1 MRIVISEDTNKFYR
15 SELLSIDPAVEI
27 ISLNPEDSTNPPWE
41 RVPESDAFFMSY
53 QFLFAAR
60 DIPEIFDP
68 LLDLSKRMKFIQSG
82 FAGMDAPILQEVLK
96 EKDILIANAS
106 SIYAIPIA
114 HYVFSQ
120 ILRWNK
126 RIDQHIE
133 LQQSKS
139 WTPLGG
145 DGELTDK
152 TLVILGY
159 GGIGKEVAKLGKA
172 FGMKVTGIKRN
183 PVDDEYADEILG
195 LDSFEEL
202 LPLTDY
208 LVLALPDSAQ
218 TRDIIN
224 QDVLKKLNNSSM
236 LINVGRGTAINEQDL
251 SDALNDKEIAAAA
264 LDTTK
269 IEPLEN
275 SSPLWST
282 PNCFISAHDSA
293 HSLLSIPRA
302 FSLFAENIKNIKNG
316 DQIVNLYSEKR
327 E

>member
-1 MRIVISEDTNKFYR
+1 MRVVISEDTNKFYR
-15 SELLSIDPAVEI
+15 SELLSIDSSMEI
-27 ISLNPEDSTNPPWE
+27 ISLKPEDSTNPPWE

-159 GGIGKEVAKLGKA
+159 GGIGKEVAKLGTA

-183 PVDDEYADEILG
+183 PVDDEYADEVLG

-224 QDVLKKLNNSSM
+224 HDVLKKLNNSAM
-236 LINVGRGTAINEQDL
+236 LINVGRGTAINEKDL

-269 IEPLEN
+269 IEPLES
-275 SSPLWST
+275 SSPLWNT

-302 FSLFAENIKNIKNG
+302 FSLFAQNIKNIKNG
-316 DQIVNLYSEKR
+316 DQIVNLYSE
-327 E
+327 

>member
-1 MRIVISEDTNKFYR
+1 MRIVISEDTNTFYR
-15 SELLSIDPAVEI
+15 SELLSIDPSMEI
-27 ISLNPEDSTNPPWE
+27 ISLKPEDSTNPPWE
-41 RVPESDAFFMSY
+41 KVPESDAFFMSY

-159 GGIGKEVAKLGKA
+159 GGIGKEVAKLGTA

-183 PVDDEYADEILG
+183 PVDDEYADAVLG

-224 QDVLKKLNNSSM
+224 QDVLKKLNNSAM

-269 IEPLEN
+269 IEPLES
-275 SSPLWST
+275 SSPLWNT

-302 FSLFAENIKNIKNG
+302 FSLFAQNIKNIKNG
-316 DQIVNLYSEKR
+316 DQIVNLYSE
-327 E
+327 

>member
-15 SELLSIDPAVEI
+15 AELLSIDPDMEI
-27 ISLNPEDSTNPPWE
+27 IPLNPEDSSNPSWDK
-41 RVPESDAFFMSY
+41 VPESDAFFMSY

-60 DIPEIFDP
+60 DFPEIFDS
-68 LLDLSKRMKFIQSG
+68 LLGLTKRMKFIQSG

-126 RIDQHIE
+126 RIDHHIE
-133 LQQSKS
+133 YQQSKN
-139 WTPLGG
+139 WAPIAG
-145 DGELTDK
+145 DGELTNK

-159 GGIGKEVAKLGKA
+159 GGIGSQVAKLGKA
-172 FGMKVTGIKRN
+172 FGMRVTGIRRN
-183 PVDDEYADEILG
+183 PKDDEYADEVLG
-195 LDSFEEL
+195 LDRFEEL

-208 LVLALPDSAQ
+208 LVLSLPDSSQ

-224 QDVLKKLNNSSM
+224 ADILEKLNSSAM
-236 LINVGRGTAINEQDL
+236 LINVGRGTAINEDDL
-251 SDALNDKEIAAAA
+251 TDALNDEKIAAAA

-269 IEPLEN
+269 VEPLDAN
-275 SSPLWST
+275 SSLWT
-282 PNCFISAHDSA
+282 AKNCFISAHDSA
-293 HSLLSIPRA
+293 HSLLSLERA
-302 FSLFAENIKNIKNG
+302 FELFFQNIKNIKNC
-316 DQIVNLYSEKR
+316 DQIVNLYSE
-327 E
+327 

>member
-1 MRIVISEDTNKFYR
+1 LKVVISEDTNKFYR
-15 SELLSIDPAVEI
+15 SELLSIDSSMEI
-27 ISLNPEDSTNPPWE
+27 FSINPEDPSNPSWE
-41 RVPESDAFFMSY
+41 SVPDSDAFFMSY

-60 DIPEIFDP
+60 DHPEIYDP
-68 LLDLSKRMKFIQSG
+68 LLDLSKRMRFIQSG
-82 FAGMDAPILQEVLK
+82 FAGMDAPILQGILK
-96 EKDILIANAS
+96 EKNILVANSS

-114 HYVFSQ
+114 HFVFSQ

-172 FGMKVTGIKRN
+172 FGMKVTGVRRN
-183 PVDDEYADEILG
+183 PANDDYADEVLG
-195 LDSFEEL
+195 LESFEEL

-208 LVLALPDSAQ
+208 LVLALPDSSQ
-218 TRDIIN
+218 TREIIN
-224 QDVLKKLNNSSM
+224 QDVLKKLNNSAM
-236 LINVGRGTAINEQDL
+236 LVNVGRGTAINEQDL

-269 IEPLEN
+269 IEPLEA
-275 SSPLWST
+275 SSPLWNT
-282 PNCFISAHDSA
+282 ANCFISAHDSA

-302 FSLFAENIKNIKNG
+302 FSLFAENIQNIKDGNL
-316 DQIVNLYSEKR
+316 IKNLYSE
-327 E
+327 

>member
-1 MRIVISEDTNKFYR
+1 MRIVISEDTYKFYR
-15 SELLSIDPAVEI
+15 SELLSIDPFMEI
-27 ISLNPEDSTNPPWE
+27 ISLNPEDSTNPSWE

-60 DIPEIFDP
+60 DIPEIFDS
-68 LLDLSKRMKFIQSG
+68 LLALSKRMKFIQSG

-172 FGMKVTGIKRN
+172 FGMKVTGIRRN
-183 PVDDEYADEILG
+183 PVDDEYADEVLG
-195 LDSFEEL
+195 LEFFEEL

-208 LVLALPDSAQ
+208 LILALPDSLQ
-218 TRDIIN
+218 TRDTIN
-224 QDVLKKLNNSSM
+224 KDVLKKLNNSAM

-251 SDALNDKEIAAAA
+251 SEALNNNEIAAAA

-275 SSPLWST
+275 SSPLWNT

-316 DQIVNLYSEKR
+316 DQIVNLYSE
-327 E
+327 

>member
-1 MRIVISEDTNKFYR
+1 MRVVISEDTNKFYR
-15 SELLSIDPAVEI
+15 SELLSIDPSMEI
-27 ISLNPEDSTNPPWE
+27 ISLNPEDSTNPSWE
-41 RVPESDAFFMSY
+41 SVPESDAFFMSY

-60 DIPEIFDP
+60 DIPEIYDS

-82 FAGMDAPILQEVLK
+82 FAGMDAPILQAVLK
-96 EKDILIANAS
+96 EKDIIIANAS

-114 HYVFSQ
+114 HYVLSQ

-126 RIDQHIE
+126 RIDRHIE

-172 FGMKVTGIKRN
+172 FGMKVTGVRRN
-183 PVDDEYADEILG
+183 PVNDDYADEVLG
-195 LDSFEEL
+195 LEQFEAL

-218 TRDIIN
+218 TRDMIN
-224 QDVLKKLNNSSM
+224 ADILKKLNNSAM
-236 LINVGRGTAINEQDL
+236 LINVGRGSAINEKDL
-251 SDALNDKEIAAAA
+251 ADALNNEQISSAA

-269 IEPLEN
+269 SEPLEN
-275 SSPLWST
+275 SSSLWT
-282 PNCFISAHDSA
+282 ARNCFISAHDSA

-302 FSLFAENIKNIKNG
+302 FNLFFENIQNIKNG
-316 DQIVNLYSEKR
+316 KSIKNLYSE
-327 E
+327 

>member
-1 MRIVISEDTNKFYR
+1 MRIVISEDTYKFYR
-15 SELLSIDPAVEI
+15 SELLSIDPSMEI
-27 ISLNPEDSTNPPWE
+27 ISLNPEDSTNPSWE

-60 DIPEIFDP
+60 DIPEIFDS
-68 LLDLSKRMKFIQSG
+68 LLALSKRMKFIQSG
-82 FAGMDAPILQEVLK
+82 FAGMDAPILQEILK

-172 FGMKVTGIKRN
+172 FGMKVTGIRRN
-183 PVDDEYADEILG
+183 PVDDEYADEVLG
-195 LDSFEEL
+195 LEFFEEL

-208 LVLALPDSAQ
+208 LILALPDSLQ
-218 TRDIIN
+218 TRDTIN
-224 QDVLKKLNNSSM
+224 KDVLKKLNNSAM

-251 SDALNDKEIAAAA
+251 SEALNNNEIAAAA

-275 SSPLWST
+275 SSPLWNT

-316 DQIVNLYSEKR
+316 DQIVNLYSE
-327 E
+327 

>member
-1 MRIVISEDTNKFYR
+1 MRIVISEDTYKFYR
-15 SELLSIDPAVEI
+15 SELLSIDPSMEI
-27 ISLNPEDSTNPPWE
+27 ISLNPEDSSNPSWE
-41 RVPESDAFFMSY
+41 RFPESYAFFISY

-60 DIPEIFDP
+60 DIPEIFDS
-68 LLDLSKRMKFIQSG
+68 LLALSKRMKFIQSG
-82 FAGMDAPILQEVLK
+82 FAGMDAPILQEILK

-152 TLVILGY
+152 TLIILGY

-172 FGMKVTGIKRN
+172 FGMRVTGIRRN
-183 PVDDEYADEILG
+183 PVDDEYADEVLG
-195 LDSFEEL
+195 LESFEEL

-208 LVLALPDSAQ
+208 LILALPDSFQ

-224 QDVLKKLNNSSM
+224 QDVLKKLNNSAM

-251 SDALNDKEIAAAA
+251 SEALNNNEIAAAA

-275 SSPLWST
+275 SSPLWNT

-316 DQIVNLYSEKR
+316 DQIVNLYSE
-327 E
+327 

>member
-15 SELLSIDPAVEI
+15 AELLSIYPDMEI
-27 ISLNPEDSTNPPWE
+27 IPLNPEDSSNPSWDK
-41 RVPESDAFFMSY
+41 VPESDAFFMSY
-53 QFLFAAR
+53 QFLYAAR
-60 DIPEIFDP
+60 DFPEIFDS
-68 LLDLSKRMKFIQSG
+68 LLGLTKRMKFIQSG

-126 RIDQHIE
+126 RRDQHID
-133 LQQSKS
+133 LQQSKTG
-139 WTPLGG
+139 TPLGG

-172 FGMKVTGIKRN
+172 FGMKVTGIRRN
-183 PVDDEYADEILG
+183 PVDDDYADEVLG

-202 LPLTDY
+202 LTLTDY
-208 LVLALPDSAQ
+208 LVLALPDSSK

-224 QDVLKKLNNSSM
+224 QDVLEKLKNSAM
-236 LINVGRGTAINEQDL
+236 LVNVGRGTAINEQDL

-302 FSLFAENIKNIKNG
+302 FGLFAENIKNIKNG
-316 DQIVNLYSEKR
+316 DQIVNLYSE
-327 E
+327 